1 MSNTLAVAAVT
12 STLRHVVEQALGGP
26 QPGPVGSATVTTLHP
41 SRLVVG
47 DDGVP
52 PKGIN
57 LFLYRVTPNHA
68 WNLTDLPT
76 RSSTGA
82 LVRRPVAALDL
93 HYLVSCTGDDTELD
107 AQRLLARAVLAF
119 AVSPVLG
126 RDLVAEAL
134 AEYAEDTP
142 TAFLSAAD
150 LADAVELVKISPD
163 TLSLEDLSRLWG
175 ALGTPYALSVTY
187 LATVV
192 LIEADLAPRPPLPV
206 RERVVGVAPIA
217 PPILTDVA
225 TDPPGSA
232 VAAGSTLTLRGSGLL
247 APATVPGSTTTI
259 RFGPVELAPADG
271 ATAAALTVELG
282 EAVPA
287 GVHALHVVHRSAPG
301 PGGAPPSRVTA
312 RSNAVPVLVR
322 PDVSAIG
329 VTPSELRLTISPPL
343 FAGQRAT
350 VTLTPLGGAN
360 DPAPLSFTLAPVPA
374 SGEPSPSVVLDREPI
389 ADGDWLVRLLVDGA
403 DSLPHLDGETY
414 GEPLLRLP

>member
-1 MSNTLAVAAVT
+1 MSNTLAIAAVT

-26 QPGPVGSATVTTLHP
+26 QPGPVGSATVTTVHP
-41 SRLVVG
+41 SRLVAG

-57 LFLYRVTPNHA
+57 LFMYRVTPNHA

-76 RSSTGA
+76 RSSAGS
-82 LVRRPVAALDL
+82 LVRRPVTALDL
-93 HYLVSCTGDDTELD
+93 HYLVSCTGDDAELD
-107 AQRLLARAVLAF
+107 AQRLLARAVLAL
-119 AVSPVLG
+119 AVTPVLS
-126 RDLVAEAL
+126 RDVVAEAL
-134 AEYAEDTP
+134 TEYAEDTP
-142 TAFLSAAD
+142 TAFLSNAD

-175 ALGTPYALSVTY
+175 VLGTPYALSVTY

-192 LIEADLAPRPPLPV
+192 LIEADLAPRPILPV
-206 RERVVGVAPIA
+206 RQRVVGVAPIA
-217 PPILTDVA
+217 PPILAEVV

-232 VAAGSTLTLRGSGLL
+232 ITAGSTLTLRGSGLL
-247 APATVPGSTTTI
+247 APPTVLGSTTTI
-259 RFGPVELAPADG
+259 RIGPVELAPHVG
-271 ATAAALTVELG
+271 STAGGLTVELG

-287 GVHALHVVHRSAPG
+287 GVHGLQVVHRSAAG
-301 PGGAPPSRVTA
+301 PGGVPPSRVTA

-329 VTPSELRLTISPPL
+329 VTASELRLSVSPPL

-350 VTLTPLGGAN
+350 VSLTPLDVAN
-360 DPAPLSFTLAPVPA
+360 GLEPLAFTLAPVA
-374 SGEPSPSVVLDREPI
+374 AGAEPSPSVVLDREPI
-389 ADGDWLVRLLVDGA
+389 ADGDWLVRLVVDGA
-403 DSLPHLDGETY
+403 DSLPRLDGETY